1 MSFLPMRRAALVAAA
16 CLTSLLL
23 AACGAGDVY
32 SAFTPARL
40 LVVGDGPG
48 NAITGSVS
56 GQIASRY
63 GASASYTAS
72 GGTTFAFGG
81 ARVAAKPD
89 QSGNAA
95 ALTVTDQVN
104 AIVAAGVQ
112 SSDLVVLSAGVA
124 DVIAEGQAVITGAQ
138 STAQATTNI
147 TAAAAA
153 LDQQLRVLVNA
164 GVQRVVVAGT
174 WNLGRSPWATATG
187 QTVML
192 ESLSKT
198 FNQELLKRIADLGK
212 YVLYVDA
219 ELQMNLITGSP
230 SSYSLSDASN
240 LLCTSV
246 DAGAGNGTGAGQV
259 NAALCSSATLNSAL
273 TASTTLFADR
283 VTFTSAGAV
292 LLGNYAYER
301 IRLRW

>member
-1 MSFLPMRRAALVAAA
+1 MSFLPLRRAALVAAT

-23 AACGAGDVY
+23 AACGSGDVY

-40 LVVGDGPG
+40 VVLGDGPG
-48 NAITGSVS
+48 NDITGTVS
-56 GQIASRY
+56 GQIAARY
-63 GASASYTAS
+63 GTSVSYAAS

-81 ARVAAKPD
+81 ARVATKPNQAGSATALTVSD
-89 QSGNAA
+89 QVAA
-95 ALTVTDQVN
+95 AL
-104 AIVAAGVQ
+104 AAGVQ
-112 SSDLVVLSAGVA
+112 STDLVVLSAGVA
-124 DVIAEGQAVITGAQ
+124 DVITEGQAVIAGTQ
-138 STAQATTNI
+138 SVTQATANV

-153 LDQQLRVLVNA
+153 LDQQLRVLVNS
-164 GVQRVVVAGT
+164 GVQRIVLAGT

-187 QTVML
+187 QATML
-192 ESLSKT
+192 ENLSKT

-212 YVLYVDA
+212 NVLYVDA
-219 ELQMNLITGSP
+219 ELQINLVTGSP
-230 SSYSLSDASN
+230 SSYSLSDASS

-246 DAGAGNGTGAGQV
+246 DAGAGVGTGTGQV
-259 NAALCSSATLNSAL
+259 NAALCTSATLNSSL

-283 VTFTSAGAV
+283 VNFTAAGTV

>member
-1 MSFLPMRRAALVAAA
+1 MSFLPLRRAALVAAT

-23 AACGAGDVY
+23 AACGSGDVY
-32 SAFTPARL
+32 SAFTPARV
-40 LVVGDGPG
+40 LVLGDGPG

-63 GASASYTAS
+63 AASVSYAPS
-72 GGTTFAFGG
+72 AGTTFAFGD
-81 ARVAAKPD
+81 ARVATKPN
-89 QSGNAA
+89 QAGSATALTVSEQVAA
-95 ALTVTDQVN
+95 AL
-104 AIVAAGVQ
+104 AAGVQ
-112 SSDLVVLSAGVA
+112 STDLVVVSAGVA
-124 DVIAEGQAVITGAQ
+124 DVIAEGQAVIAGTQ
-138 STAQATTNI
+138 TSAQATTNI

-153 LDQQLRVLVNA
+153 FDQQLRTLVNA
-164 GVQRVVVAGT
+164 GVQRIVIAGT
-174 WNLGRSPWATATG
+174 WNLGRSPWASATG
-187 QTVML
+187 QATML

-212 YVLYVDA
+212 NVLYVDA

-230 SSYSLSDASN
+230 SSYSLSDASK

-246 DAGAGNGTGAGQV
+246 DAGAGIGVGTGQV
-259 NAALCSSATLNSAL
+259 NAALCDSTTLDGSL

-283 VTFTSAGAV
+283 IHFTAAGAV